1 MEVNNFSKG
10 LENKEQL
17 NYIVIDIMF
26 DTSHLRRKK
35 INEFWNLMKT
45 WDWTKD
51 RELFWLAKLIPN
63 DGESKPLSERIPSS
77 NLLDRIYLLF
87 EVLSKLFPKLNAVV
101 HLEYGPSET
110 LWNMGIANYG
120 GYLTIALSNGKVI
133 KRNVPII

>member
-51 RELFWLAKLIPN
+51 RELFWRAKLIN
-63 DGESKPLSERIPSS
+63 NEGECKPHYERIPSS
-77 NLLDRIYLLF
+77 NLQGRIILL
-87 EVLSKLFPKLNAVV
+87 L
-101 HLEYGPSET
+101 
-110 LWNMGIANYG
+110 
-120 GYLTIALSNGKVI
+120 
-133 KRNVPII
+133 